1 MTSTITRRPQD
12 ITADSFGSS
21 WKIIISVYK
30 RIIGTK
36 RGKGDGGI
44 GGFVEKLLVNG
55 VTLAM
60 KQKEKNDING
70 QKRRGMIGMMEM
82 EILFK
87 QAKTLLKA

>member
-1 MTSTITRRPQD
+1 MTSTITRRLQD

-21 WKIIISVYK
+21 WKIIIPVYK

-55 VTLAM
+55 VTLTLE
-60 KQKEKNDING
+60 KKEKREEKERDDRNDGNENG
-70 QKRRGMIGMMEM
+70 N
-82 EILFK
+82 
-87 QAKTLLKA
+87 